1 MIDFKLNSFT
11 EIPPVTGKQK
21 MKKLNFSND
30 EDIIRLPR
38 SFALPAKSLTL
49 NVEPPQ
55 EHPLSAPPYQSHLPP
70 PPEYRSNSLSYPS
83 LTEFYSGAT
92 SSKKLAIKKTHSDG
106 SFGGLIP
113 SPCDEENEEIFHP
126 LDELP
131 PQEKKPSFGAIDN
144 FEDLTLA
151 E

>member
-1 MIDFKLNSFT
+1 
-11 EIPPVTGKQK
+11 
-21 MKKLNFSND
+21 MKKLHFSND

-38 SFALPAKSLTL
+38 SFALPAKSLKL

-55 EHPLSAPPYQSHLPP
+55 EHPLSAPSYQSHLPP

-83 LTEFYSGAT
+83 LNEFYGAT
-92 SSKKLAIKKTHSDG
+92 SSSSKKLAIKKTHSDG

-126 LDELP
+126 LNELP
-131 PQEKKPSFGAIDN
+131 PQEKKPASFGVIDN